1 MKITIFVLFVSII
14 GLPALGQNLE
24 TTKLQQ
30 SIKEHPQQ
38 DTTRVNLL
46 NTLAIDQ
53 SLQSDE
59 IEKLS
64 TEALTIS
71 RKTDY
76 AIGEGY
82 ALLNLSTAKLK
93 QGNRQQAVLFIQQAD
108 SIANKTGDQELI
120 ANVLLGM
127 GNANMYGANNRQA
140 LAYKKKAEEIALK
153 TGNKKLTSI
162 CQREIGVIYG
172 SSFNDYP
179 KAIEYTLKSVRSA
192 EEAGCLSCLAKGW
205 FNLGTSYSLVGDQD
219 NALLYFK
226 KAADANKQL
235 GDKVLEVKLNNN
247 IGGYYRLMGKYP
259 EAIQFYNKSLAAT
272 KEPYAITMA
281 ESNLADVY
289 TSTDSLAL
297 AYKYAFSSLA
307 TAKQIDDQE
316 SMAWIYSILSRLYL
330 KKKMVDSAIYSSRQG
345 LAIAKKTGTLNYM
358 RDNAE
363 ALANAYAFKK
373 DFENAYHYHLLYFNY
388 HDSILNS
395 EISKKI
401 ALLQYSSDLAK
412 KQAQITALD
421 QQKRVQQ
428 NFLISAL
435 IVLILIIIIAVV
447 LLRANRLLQKQK
459 LEIAHQRDQTNE
471 ALAELQQTQKQIIQS
486 EKMASLGQLTA
497 GIANEIRTL

>member
-1 MKITIFVLFVSII
+1 
-14 GLPALGQNLE
+14 
-24 TTKLQQ
+24 
-30 SIKEHPQQ
+30 
-38 DTTRVNLL
+38 
-46 NTLAIDQ
+46 LAIDQ
-53 SLQSDE
+53 TLQPDE
-59 IEKLS
+59 IEKLL

-345 LAIAKKTGTLNYM
+345 LAIAKQTGTLNYM
-358 RDNAE
+358 RDNVE

-435 IVLILIIIIAVV
+435 IVLMLIIIIAVV

-459 LEIAHQRDQTNE
+459 LEIAHQRDQTNK
-471 ALAELQQTQKQIIQS
+471 ALAELQRTQKDT
-486 EKMASLGQLTA
+486 K
-497 GIANEIRTL
+497 ANNTIGKNGFSWATHSGYCT